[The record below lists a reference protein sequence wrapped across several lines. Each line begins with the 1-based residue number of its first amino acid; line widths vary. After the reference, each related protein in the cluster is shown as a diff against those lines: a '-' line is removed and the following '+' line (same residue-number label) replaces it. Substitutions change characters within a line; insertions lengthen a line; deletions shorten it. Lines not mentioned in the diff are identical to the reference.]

1 MYNAKTK
8 KFKELLDQEHDFPT
22 IYTLKF
28 IVPHTKKQEVE
39 KLFPQEEISLK
50 PSRKGNYIS
59 LSITMTIESSDLV
72 IAIYEKA
79 AEIEGL
85 ISL

>member
-1 MYNAKTK
+1 MYNKKTE

-22 IYTLKF
+22 QYTFKF
-28 IVPHTKKQEVE
+28 IVPHTQQKSVE
-39 KLFPQEEISLK
+39 RLFPNETINLK
-50 PSRKGNYIS
+50 ASRKGNYIS
-59 LSITMTIESSDLV
+59 LSVTMTIESSDLV

-79 AEIEGL
+79 SEIKGL

>member
-1 MYNAKTK
+1 MYSKKTK

-22 IYTLKF
+22 QYTFKF
-28 IVPHTKKQEVE
+28 IVPHTQQKAVE
-39 KLFPQEEISLK
+39 SLFPNEEINLK
-50 PSRKGNYIS
+50 SSRKGNYIS
-59 LSITMTIESSDLV
+59 LSVTMTMESSDLV

-79 AEIEGL
+79 AEIHGL